1 MSEKYQALYRKWRP
15 MTFEDVV
22 GQSHITDTLKHEL
35 AAGKV
40 GHAYLFCGTRGTGKT
55 STAKIFSRAVNCENP
70 KNGEPCNEC
79 EICRGIIDGRIMD
92 VYEIDAASNNGVDNI
107 RDLREE
113 VAYSPAGCKYKVY
126 IIDEVHMLTT
136 QAFNALLKTLEE
148 PPEHALFILATT
160 EPQKIPQTI
169 LSRCQRYDF
178 KRIGN
183 DDISKHLKKICSKEG
198 INATEDAVE
207 LIAELGDGSMRD
219 SLSILDRCA
228 SFGGEELRTE
238 TVSDIVGIV
247 DARFLFDITESVADA
262 DVTETIKKID
272 NLLNLGKNVLTF
284 FEDYIDHLRCI
295 LICKECD
302 EPTHILEK
310 SHEEIEK
317 LKAYSEKFTSSHLIY
332 SITTM
337 SDYHA
342 KAKTMTTPNI
352 AAEVALI
359 KLCKPSYSSE
369 VDALCARI
377 EKLEN
382 KLKGGAYTKIAPV
395 LENKKETN
403 VHKSAPTDMPPWDFA
418 PDELKTINSTKD
430 MEIKNEEKKAEPSA
444 EAEISSGG
452 KWSLWPEALDSIKN
466 SSKKL
471 YMYLYKC
478 DVELNGDAVELEVS
492 SKIAYDTVSTAKG
505 LEYLSNLFTEIADK
519 PLRALVF
526 MQGQKSGAAK
536 KKNEPSIMDLVKKK
550 EQFGDII
557 NIKGD
562 N

>member
-22 GQSHITDTLKHEL
+22 GQTHITDTLKHEL
-35 AAGKV
+35 AAGKI

-70 KNGEPCNEC
+70 IDGEPCNNC
-79 EICRGIIDGRIMD
+79 ETCHGVIDGRIMD
-92 VYEIDAASNNGVDNI
+92 VYEMDAASNNGVDNI

-113 VAYSPAGCKYKVY
+113 VAYLPAGCKFKVY

-148 PPEHALFILATT
+148 PPDHALFILATT

-183 DDISKHLKKICSKEG
+183 EDIAKHLENICDKEG
-198 INATEDAVE
+198 INATEDAVK

-219 SLSILDRCA
+219 SLSILERCA
-228 SFGGEELRTE
+228 SFGVEELITE
-238 TVSDIVGIV
+238 NVLEIFGIV
-247 DARFLFDITESVADA
+247 DSRILFDITESIANG

-272 NLLNLGKNVLTF
+272 NLLNIGKNVLTF
-284 FEDYIDHLRCI
+284 FEDYIDHLRCL

-302 EPTHILEK
+302 DVASILEK

-317 LKAYSEKFTSSHLIY
+317 LKASSEKFAPAHLIY
-332 SITTM
+332 AITTM
-337 SDYHA
+337 SDYQLRA
-342 KAKTMTTPNI
+342 KAMTTPSI
-352 AAEVALI
+352 AAEIALI
-359 KLCKPSYSSE
+359 KLCKPSYSSD
-369 VDALCARI
+369 VDALCARV
-377 EKLEN
+377 EKLEQ
-382 KLKGGAYTKIAPV
+382 KLKGGSFSKSEPV
-395 LENKKETN
+395 LDSNKETPN
-403 VHKSAPTDMPPWDFA
+403 NNSSVSNQPPWDIQS
-418 PDELKTINSTKD
+418 DEPKNNAEKLVKQEPETGSPIKETQSKTGS
-430 MEIKNEEKKAEPSA
+430 
-444 EAEISSGG
+444 
-452 KWSLWPEALDSIKN
+452 KWNLWTEALDSIKN
-466 SSKKL
+466 TSKKL

-478 DVELNGDAVELEVS
+478 NVELNDDAVELEVS
-492 SKIAYDTVSTAKG
+492 SRIAYDTVSTAKG
-505 LEYLSNLFTEIADK
+505 LEYLSNLFSEIEGK
-519 PLRALVF
+519 HLRALVF
-526 MQGQKSGAAK
+526 MQGEKTGKAK
-536 KKNEPSIMDLVKKK
+536 KKTESSIMDLVKKK

-562 N
+562 ES